1 MVKSE
6 SGSHLMLAA
15 ALLAVTIFNIGIIF
29 GIILNATMAFNNYQL
44 YTLAIIELMLVLG
57 LFWHY
62 HRHREDPLGK

>member
-29 GIILNATMAFNNYQL
+29 GIRRRRLCHIRTIFSICL
-44 YTLAIIELMLVLG
+44 
-57 LFWHY
+57 
-62 HRHREDPLGK
+62 

>member
-6 SGSHLMLAA
+6 SGSHLMIAA

-29 GIILNATMAFNNYQL
+29 GIILNANMAFNNYQL
-44 YTLAIIELMLVLG
+44 YTLAIVELMLVLG

-62 HRHREDPLGK
+62 YRHREDPLGK